1 MKKNSVLII
10 DDHETTITA
19 LQKILSVD
27 YTVFAAL
34 NGSEGI
40 KLAEKYIPDIILLD
54 ILMLEMDGYQVI
66 AELKKS
72 EITRGIPVIF
82 LTALTS
88 DADEEK
94 GLILGAVD
102 YIVKPFSAS
111 IVKLR
116 IYNQMKML
124 EQFRTI
130 EKLSMSD
137 QLTGLPN
144 RRSFEERMKIEWS
157 RAIRE
162 KTPIGILMI
171 DIDKFK
177 DYNDTYGHL
186 QGDVILQSIA
196 NAFPAVLRRPA
207 DFIARW
213 GGEEFIVVLPNTSP
227 AGALEIAEKIRKAAE
242 DVNHTDQENRS
253 VRITV
258 SVGVN
263 SQEPPSGMLEDF
275 FQGADTAL
283 YEAKKQGRNRV
294 CLFSDIPGHSS
305 AGQDK

>member
-1 MKKNSVLII
+1 
-10 DDHETTITA
+10 
-19 LQKILSVD
+19 
-27 YTVFAAL
+27 
-34 NGSEGI
+34 
-40 KLAEKYIPDIILLD
+40 
-54 ILMLEMDGYQVI
+54 
-66 AELKKS
+66 
-72 EITRGIPVIF
+72 
-82 LTALTS
+82 
-88 DADEEK
+88 
-94 GLILGAVD
+94 
-102 YIVKPFSAS
+102 
-111 IVKLR
+111 
-116 IYNQMKML
+116 
-124 EQFRTI
+124 
-130 EKLSMSD
+130 
-137 QLTGLPN
+137 
-144 RRSFEERMKIEWS
+144 
-157 RAIRE
+157 
-162 KTPIGILMI
+162 MI